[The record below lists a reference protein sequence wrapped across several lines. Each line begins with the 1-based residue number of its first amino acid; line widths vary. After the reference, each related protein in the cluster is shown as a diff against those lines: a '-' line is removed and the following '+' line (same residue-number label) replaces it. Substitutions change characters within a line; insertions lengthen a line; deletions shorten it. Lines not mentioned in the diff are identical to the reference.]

1 MFSGINS
8 NNLFFFCLK
17 DIEKMLSYFCVCF
30 YSFKEENVL
39 DIFSIDLILF
49 HVKAL

>member
-17 DIEKMLSYFCVCF
+17 DIEKMSYFCVCF

>member
-17 DIEKMLSYFCVCF
+17 DIEKMLPYFCVCF